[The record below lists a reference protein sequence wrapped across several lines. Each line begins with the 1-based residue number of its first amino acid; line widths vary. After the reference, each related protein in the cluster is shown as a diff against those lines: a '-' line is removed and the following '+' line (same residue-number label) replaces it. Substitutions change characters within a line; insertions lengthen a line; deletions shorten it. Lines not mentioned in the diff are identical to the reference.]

1 MIYLLLSILSSTGIF
16 VLFKLF
22 NKYNINTLQAI
33 VVNYVVAATVGFM
46 SYDNTVNYI
55 VISDSRWFK
64 GAILLGVLF
73 IAIFNVM
80 ALTAQ
85 RNGISIASVASKM
98 SVIIPIIF
106 GIYVYN
112 ESAGLLK
119 IAGIILA
126 LVAVYMASVKT
137 KQNVPLKKSL
147 LLPLILFT
155 GSGIIETSLKYIET
169 NYVESDGIPI
179 FSATIFGSAGIIGLL
194 VIVVKVIGKS
204 LIPDLKSVPA
214 GLILGVINYCSIYF
228 LLKALQYHGAES
240 STIFT
245 INNVTIVMLS
255 AVIGFV
261 LFKERLSFKNILGIG
276 LAIVSIILVTI
287 S

>member
-1 MIYLLLSILSSTGIF
+1 MIYLLLSILSSTAIF

-22 NKYNINTLQAI
+22 HKYNINTLQAI
-33 VVNYVVAATVGFM
+33 IVNYVVAATVGFI
-46 SYDNTVNYI
+46 SYENTINLS
-55 VISDSRWFK
+55 VISNSRWFI

-112 ESAGLLK
+112 ESAGLVK
-119 IAGIILA
+119 IAGIVLA

-137 KQNVPLKKSL
+137 KQNVPVKKSL
-147 LLPLILFT
+147 LLPFILFI

-194 VIVVKVIGKS
+194 VIAAKIIGKS
-204 LIPDLKSVPA
+204 LIPDLKSIPA
-214 GLILGVINYCSIYF
+214 GLVLGVINYYSIYF
-228 LLKALQYHGAES
+228 LLKALQYDGAES

-245 INNVTIVMLS
+245 VNNVTIVMLS

-261 LFKERLSFKNILGIG
+261 LFKERLSFKNIIGII

>member
-1 MIYLLLSILSSTGIF
+1 M
-16 VLFKLF
+16 
-22 NKYNINTLQAI
+22 
-33 VVNYVVAATVGFM
+33 VAATVGFI
-46 SYDNTVNYI
+46 SYENTINLS
-55 VISDSRWFK
+55 VISNSRWFI
-64 GAILLGVLF
+64 GAVLLGILF
-73 IAIFNVM
+73 ITIFNVM

-112 ESAGLLK
+112 ESTGLVK
-119 IAGIILA
+119 IAGIVLA
-126 LVAVYMASVKT
+126 LVAVYMASIKT
-137 KQNVPLKKSL
+137 KQNVPVKKSL
-147 LLPLILFT
+147 LLPFILFI

-169 NYVESDGIPI
+169 NYVENDGIPI
-179 FSATIFGSAGIIGLL
+179 FSATIFGSAGMIGLL
-194 VIVVKVIGKS
+194 VIAVKVIGKS

-214 GLILGVINYCSIYF
+214 GLVLGVINYCSIYF
-228 LLKALQYHGAES
+228 LLKALQYDGAES

-261 LFKERLSFKNILGIG
+261 LFKERLSIKNILGII

>member
-1 MIYLLLSILSSTGIF
+1 MIYLLLSILSSTAIF

-228 LLKALQYHGAES
+228 LLKALQYDGAES